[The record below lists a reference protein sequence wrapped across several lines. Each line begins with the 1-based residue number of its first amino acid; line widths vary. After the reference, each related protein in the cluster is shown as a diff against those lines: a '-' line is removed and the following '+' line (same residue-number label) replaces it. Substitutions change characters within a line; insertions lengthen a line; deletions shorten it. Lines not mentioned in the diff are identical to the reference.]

1 MKRDKLQ
8 ELKAW
13 KDSVTRKPMILF
25 GARQVGK
32 TWLLKEFGK
41 TEYNQFVYVN
51 FEDTPN
57 LKNLFEQ
64 DFDINRILKVL
75 EIHSKIK
82 VTPEDTLIIFDE
94 IQEAEKGVTVL
105 KYFVEKAPE
114 YHVIAAGSLLG
125 IAFHKKSSFPV
136 GKVDFMNL
144 YPLSFTEFLN
154 ALGEETLSDVLKQ
167 KDWATLSIFKEKL
180 TDYLRFYFFIGGM
193 PEVVASYVE
202 YMDLEQVRYIQ
213 NRILLSYQGDFSKHA
228 PNETVPRI
236 QMVWQSIVSQLSKEN
251 KKFVYGLIREGARAK
266 DFELAIQWLTD
277 SGLLLKCH
285 RVSKPELPLSAFLDL
300 SAFKLYFLDTGLL
313 VAMSGLDSKTII
325 EGNMLFSQFKGAI
338 TEQFIMQHLQLKPNR
353 TITYWTNE
361 RSTSEVDFVMQEN
374 GKIIPIEVKSGENL
388 KAKSFK
394 LFCEKYKPE
403 IAYRTSLADYKM
415 EGWMTNVPVW
425 AIESI

>member
-75 EIHSKIK
+75 EIHSQIK

>member
-13 KDSVTRKPMILF
+13 KDSVTRKPLILF

-64 DFDINRILKVL
+64 DYDINRILKVL
-75 EIHSKIK
+75 EIHSQIK

-202 YMDLEQVRYIQ
+202 YKDLEQVRYIQ

-251 KKFVYGLIREGARAK
+251 KKFVYGFIREGARAK

-285 RVSKPELPLSAFLDL
+285 RVSKPELPLSAFQDL

-338 TEQFIMQHLQLKPNR
+338 TEQFIMQHLQLKRNR

-374 GKIIPIEVKSGENL
+374 GKIIPIEVKSGGNL

-425 AIESI
+425 AIETI